1 VETVVVVDDQAPR
14 RAVTDA
20 LTRRGHAVSAF
31 GDAESA
37 WPALRHKQIP
47 LLVLDGRLPGGKGL
61 ELCRRL
67 RALPSY
73 QDCLILV
80 ITAQAQPESLTAA
93 LDAGA
98 DDCLAP
104 SLDATV
110 LDMRLTVA
118 ERHVA
123 TREAR
128 RSDDERRQASDRRFR
143 GLVERLPIVTYV
155 AALEPAGTLQYVS
168 PQVQH
173 LVGVT
178 ATDWLTHP
186 RRWIRH
192 LHADD
197 RQRVL
202 DLLAHTVAT
211 GEPLHAEYRLLTDD
225 GQIRWV
231 RDEAVVIRRE
241 PPRRGYLQG
250 VLLDITAH
258 KEAEEALRR
267 SEAQYRRIV
276 DTAEEGVWIVD
287 ARGITT
293 FVNRKMAELL
303 GYTVEELC
311 GAPMAAFRAQDEET
325 RAARR
330 ERGAPGTTHFFDTD
344 VQYRRKDG
352 STMWAI
358 VSSRPIRDPS
368 DQVTGMLAM
377 VTDITERKQVELA
390 LEHQALHDTLT
401 SLPNRTLLND
411 RLQLAIRSA
420 HRTQTQLALLLM
432 DLDRFKE
439 VNDTLGHDVG
449 DQLLQQVGQRV
460 QSVLRASDT
469 VARLGGDEFAVLL
482 PTMASREHA
491 MAAARKILATLA
503 APISIGAHALSAGA
517 SIGIAFYPAHGEDAT
532 TLLRHADVA
541 MYAAKRGQ
549 SGAVIYEASAQ
560 EPGAPAR

>member
-1 VETVVVVDDQAPR
+1 VDAVVVVDDQAPR
-14 RAVTDA
+14 RVVTDA

-31 GDAESA
+31 SVAESA
-37 WPALRHKQIP
+37 WPELRHKQIP
-47 LLVLDGRLPGGKGL
+47 LLVLDGLLPGGSGL

-67 RALPSY
+67 RALPTY
-73 QDCLILV
+73 WDCLILV
-80 ITAQAQPESLTAA
+80 ITAQTQPEGLTAA

-104 SLDATV
+104 SLDAAILET
-110 LDMRLTVA
+110 RLIVA
-118 ERHVA
+118 EHHVA
-123 TREAR
+123 TRAAR
-128 RSDDERRQASDRRFR
+128 RSDDERRHASDQRFR

-168 PQVQH
+168 PQVQR

-202 DLLAHTVAT
+202 DLLARTVAT
-211 GEPLHAEYRLLTDD
+211 GDPLHAEYRLLTDD
-225 GQIRWV
+225 GQTRWV

-258 KEAEEALRR
+258 KQAEEALRR

-276 DTAEEGVWIVD
+276 DTAEEGIWIVD
-287 ARGITT
+287 ARGVTT
-293 FVNRKMAELL
+293 FVNRRMAELL
-303 GYTVEELC
+303 GYTVEELQ
-311 GAPMAAFRAQDEET
+311 GAPMSAFRVQDEET

-330 ERGAPGTTHFFDTD
+330 ERSAAGTTRFFDTD

-358 VSSRPIRDPS
+358 VSSRPTRDAS
-368 DQVTGMLAM
+368 EQVPGMLTM
-377 VTDITERKQVELA
+377 VTDITERKQSEQA

-401 SLPNRTLLND
+401 GLPNRTLLDD
-411 RLQLAIRSA
+411 RLQLAIRTA
-420 HRTQTQLALLLM
+420 HRAQTQLALLLM
-432 DLDRFKE
+432 DLNRFKE

-449 DQLLQQVGQRV
+449 DQLLRQVGQRV
-460 QSVLRASDT
+460 QAVLRASDT
-469 VARLGGDEFAVLL
+469 VGRLGGDEFVVLL
-482 PTMASREHA
+482 PTMANRDHA
-491 MAAARKILATLA
+491 MAAARKILAAVAT
-503 APISIGAHALSAGA
+503 PISIGAHAVSAGA
-517 SIGIAFYPAHGEDAT
+517 SIGIAFYPAHGEDAM

-541 MYAAKRGQ
+541 MYAAKRGKF
-549 SGAVIYEASAQ
+549 GGVFF
-560 EPGAPAR
+560 